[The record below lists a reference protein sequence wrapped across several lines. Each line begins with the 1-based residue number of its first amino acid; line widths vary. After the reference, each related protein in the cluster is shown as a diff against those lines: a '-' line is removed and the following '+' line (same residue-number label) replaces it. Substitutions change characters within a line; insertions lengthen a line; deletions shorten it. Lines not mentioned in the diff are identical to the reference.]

1 MNKAY
6 IEFTDLFSRLSPYE
20 LNHLSEIFLCKLEGE
35 FEGKLTTVNKDSVTE
50 KDIKY
55 ALTETMRDIAVA
67 LREDEIVQNH
77 ANLKRTKARMFSL
90 SHVTA

>member
-1 MNKAY
+1 MTKAY

-35 FEGKLTTVNKDSVTE
+35 FEGQLVARNKSLVSE

-55 ALTETMRDIAVA
+55 ALTEAMRDISVA
-67 LREDEIVQNH
+67 LREQEIACNH
-77 ANLKRTKARMFSL
+77 ANLTRTKARMFSV
-90 SHVTA
+90 SRVAV